1 LAAEHFLEGL
11 SMKRISVLGG
21 TIAVGLVLTMAWV
34 SRGPVAAQERLA
46 QSVQK
51 WEYKQ
56 VNVPPAGVSQME
68 ARLNQLGS
76 DGWELCGTVVPVGRA
91 TDEFTVSI
99 VFKRPKR

>member
-1 LAAEHFLEGL
+1 
-11 SMKRISVLGG
+11 MKRVSVLGA

-34 SRGPVAAQERLA
+34 SRGPLAAQEKPA
-46 QSVQK
+46 QSLQR

-76 DGWELCGTVVPVGRA
+76 DGWELCATAAPVGRA
-91 TDEFTVSI
+91 TDEFTVSFI
-99 VFKRPKR
+99 FKRPKR

>member
-1 LAAEHFLEGL
+1 
-11 SMKRISVLGG
+11 MKRVSVLGA

-34 SRGPVAAQERLA
+34 SRGPVAAQEKPA
-46 QSVQK
+46 QPLQK

-76 DGWELCGTVVPVGRA
+76 DGWEFCGTVVPVGRPM
-91 TDEFTVSI
+91 DEFTVSV